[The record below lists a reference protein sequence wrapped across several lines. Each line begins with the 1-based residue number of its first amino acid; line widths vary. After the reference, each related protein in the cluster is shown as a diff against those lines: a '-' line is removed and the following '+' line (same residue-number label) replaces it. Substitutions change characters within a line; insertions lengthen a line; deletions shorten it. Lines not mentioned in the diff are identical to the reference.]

1 MSFFENIKDFFSLL
15 KESNYNLGTVYS
27 QNPDNIHVVIL
38 ILIIIAILIA
48 FFIVNSFKRVQLLK
62 LISEIEKSSNFLDFE
77 EKLSKIANELPKRG
91 VEVANKL
98 NLSKNEIYEKGL
110 FLIKNFNIKE
120 KIEAYKSFSTTC
132 SLIAKNSQKY
142 KIDELSN
149 FFEEKSIFL
158 LEKNLFKEIENYYK
172 TARFNEDDVELVNS
186 IVAYSKNLSNPFS
199 VLIPLQQEINKFSF
213 TFNLELFKFV
223 KKLTKDS
230 SGEIF
235 VKLNEKLNN
244 MFNNENEKISNVI
257 LSYVLKNDEKEKVY
271 NYISNLKDKDYLQNL
286 YFNFFGKSNDTD
298 LDLAFIKNE
307 TKIKND
313 YKEYINCQITY
324 NWKDLAYINY
334 ILNSPKVLQVIGHN
348 DYRAIIE
355 RIEKL
360 EKDIDFNA
368 KVSRVLEIANDAKK
382 IAKEAKAIARSK

>member
-1 MSFFENIKDFFSLL
+1 MSFFEIIKEFFSLL

-62 LISEIEKSSNFLDFE
+62 LISEIEKSSNFLVFE

-91 VEVANKL
+91 VEVASKL

-186 IVAYSKNLSNPFS
+186 IVTYSKNLSNPFS

-213 TFNLELFKFV
+213 TFNLELFKFL

-235 VKLNEKLNN
+235 VKSNEKLNN
-244 MFNNENEKISNVI
+244 MFKDENEKISNVI

>member
-1 MSFFENIKDFFSLL
+1 MSFFENIKEFFSLL

-62 LISEIEKSSNFLDFE
+62 LISEIEKSSNFLVFE

-91 VEVANKL
+91 VEVASKL

-132 SLIAKNSQKY
+132 SLIAKSSQKY

-186 IVAYSKNLSNPFS
+186 IVTYSKNLSNPFS

-213 TFNLELFKFV
+213 TFNLELFKFL

-235 VKLNEKLNN
+235 VKSNEKLNN
-244 MFNNENEKISNVI
+244 MFKDENEKISNVI

>member
-1 MSFFENIKDFFSLL
+1 MSFFENIKEFFSLF

-62 LISEIEKSSNFLDFE
+62 LISQIEKSPNFLNFE
-77 EKLSKIANELPKRG
+77 EKLSKVANEFPKRG
-91 VEVANKL
+91 VEVTNKL
-98 NLSKNEIYEKGL
+98 NLLKNEIYEKGL
-110 FLIKNFNIKE
+110 FLIKDFNIKE
-120 KIEAYKSFSTTC
+120 KIEAYKNFSITC

-149 FFEEKSIFL
+149 FFEEKSFL
-158 LEKNLFKEIENYYK
+158 LEKNLLKEIETYYK
-172 TARFNEDDVELVNS
+172 TARFNENDVEFVNS
-186 IVAYSKNLSNPFS
+186 IVSYSKNLSNPFS

-213 TFNLELFKFV
+213 AFNLELFKFV

-235 VKLNEKLNN
+235 IKSNEKLND
-244 MFNNENEKISNVI
+244 MFKDENEKISEVI
-257 LSYVLKNDEKEKVY
+257 LAYILKSDEKEKVY
-271 NYISNLKDKDYLQNL
+271 NYISNLKDESYLQSL

-298 LDLAFIKNE
+298 LDLAFIRNE

-348 DYRAIIE
+348 DYRAILE

-360 EKDIDFNA
+360 ENDIDFNA
-368 KVSRVLEIANDAKK
+368 TVSKVLDIAKNAQK

>member
-1 MSFFENIKDFFSLL
+1 MSFFENIKEFFSLL

-62 LISEIEKSSNFLDFE
+62 LISEIEKSSNFLVFE

-91 VEVANKL
+91 VEVASKL

-132 SLIAKNSQKY
+132 SLIAKSSQKY

-213 TFNLELFKFV
+213 TFNLDLFKFV

-244 MFNNENEKISNVI
+244 MFKDENEKISNVI

>member
-1 MSFFENIKDFFSLL
+1 MSFFENIKEFFSLL

-172 TARFNEDDVELVNS
+172 TARFNENDVELVNS
-186 IVAYSKNLSNPFS
+186 IVTYSKNLSNPFS

-213 TFNLELFKFV
+213 TFNLELFKFL

-235 VKLNEKLNN
+235 VKSNEKLNN
-244 MFNNENEKISNVI
+244 MFKDENEKISNVI

-271 NYISNLKDKDYLQNL
+271 NYISNLKDKDYLQSL

-348 DYRAIIE
+348 DYRSIIE

>member
-1 MSFFENIKDFFSLL
+1 MSFFENIKEFFSLL

-62 LISEIEKSSNFLDFE
+62 LISEIEKSSNFLVFE

-213 TFNLELFKFV
+213 TFNLELFKFL

-235 VKLNEKLNN
+235 VKSNEKLNN
-244 MFNNENEKISNVI
+244 MFKDENEKISNVI
-257 LSYVLKNDEKEKVY
+257 LSYVLKNDEKERVY
-271 NYISNLKDKDYLQNL
+271 NYISNLKDKDYLQSL